1 MYESRMNCAR
11 VSCERE
17 RVRVCELDCSCLLC
31 VCMCLRERETRREAL
46 KTKNKEPASKMDE
59 ESRGAALP
67 ALSLSS
73 RSLALYFHTRARTLP
88 WRGRAIMWCVVC
100 EGKGRKHSPAGRLH
114 HAHQRPPWA
123 RVQAHSWVTILLCS
137 CPRPA
142 PSHSQNRL
150 CLLRPTNARAR

>member
-59 ESRGAALP
+59 ESRGAALAP
-67 ALSLSS
+67 CPLSLFPFPC
-73 RSLALYFHTRARTLP
+73 SLFPHTRTHPPLE
-88 WRGRAIMWCVVC
+88 RAGHNVVC
-100 EGKGRKHSPAGRLH
+100 
-114 HAHQRPPWA
+114 
-123 RVQAHSWVTILLCS
+123 RV
-137 CPRPA
+137 
-142 PSHSQNRL
+142 
-150 CLLRPTNARAR
+150 